1 MEKRNNY
8 NTMKYWR
15 EILIGVLTLV
25 IVLMA
30 TCSPSEKCK
39 EGKPV
44 ITTVIDTVLL
54 PQKERVV
61 EIPVPYPVKVDKNDS
76 NTVINTPITP
86 GSDSLYFNKYTQEID
101 DSLIEGSITLL
112 VDGKLI
118 KNELTYKAKFPKY
131 IREVTTIS
139 KTDTLTLKVDKTSLA
154 IGVNFP
160 LTVVNNSPE
169 IYLSLSHRKFIYQVG
184 YNPMFNQPRIGIN
197 YKLW

>member
-1 MEKRNNY
+1 
-8 NTMKYWR
+8 MKYWR
-15 EILIGVLTLV
+15 EILIGLLTLI

-39 EGKPV
+39 EGKV
-44 ITTVIDTVLL
+44 IINTYRDTILL

-61 EIPVPYPVKVDKNDS
+61 KIPVPYPVKVYKNDPS
-76 NTVINTPITP
+76 TVVNTPITP

-101 DSLIEGSITLL
+101 DSLIKGTITSL

-118 KNELTYKAKFPKY
+118 ENQLTYTPKFPKY
-131 IREVTTIS
+131 IKEITTIS

-154 IGVNFP
+154 LGFNIP
-160 LTVVNNSPE
+160 ITVVNNSPE
-169 IYLSLSHRKFIYQVG
+169 IYLSLSHRRFIYQIG
-184 YNPMFNQPRIGIN
+184 YNPMIKQPRIGIN